1 MIYFYRAVE
10 TNPTGRVI
18 MAKGGR
24 GDIASS
30 PESKKLDSSTKKV
43 MNKIA
48 SNLESKYFFEKEHV
62 NDKSNKRKLPEF
74 ENLGVSLGCVPD
86 GGFWFDSPRGQSRK
100 LCYVFESK
108 HQNEDGNAI
117 ERWGTNYLL
126 CKSLNPQVKYITF
139 MSGKGCAE
147 GKILH
152 KYAESMKKIS
162 ENCIFYLSENGF
174 DEEQI
179 ESIMIKYLAEEKL

>member
-1 MIYFYRAVE
+1 
-10 TNPTGRVI
+10 

-30 PESKKLDSSTKKV
+30 LESKQLDSSTKKA

-48 SNLESKYFFEKEHV
+48 SKISCKYYFEKEHV

-74 ENLGVSLGCVPD
+74 VNLGVSLGCVPD
-86 GGFWFDSPRGQSRK
+86 GGFWFDNPRDTKRTLQ
-100 LCYVFESK
+100 YVFESK

-117 ERWGTNYLL
+117 ERWGKNYIL
-126 CKSLNPQVKYITF
+126 CKMLNPKVKYVTF
-139 MSGKGCAE
+139 LSGNGCAE

-152 KYAESMKKIS
+152 KFSETMKILDPDS
-162 ENCIFYLSENGF
+162 CIFHLSENGF
-174 DEEQI
+174 TEDEI
-179 ESIMIKYLAEEKL
+179 TSIMMSYLTEEEL